1 MQMRTAI
8 KVIQKEAKFLGIG
21 FLETLQFIKKN
32 PLAQPQTTMEAYRIV
47 MAEGTKLFSPV
58 DQ

>member
-8 KVIQKEAKFLGIG
+8 KVIQKEAKFLGMG
-21 FLETLQFIKKN
+21 FLETLQFIQKN
-32 PLAQPQTTMEAYRIV
+32 PLAQPLSTMEAYKVV
-47 MAEGTKLFSPV
+47 MAEGTKLVAPL